1 MAIEVHTGRSRY
13 KGLTKRLYKKQIGAS
28 SPGSEKGE
36 LCKATSLDK
45 AMAKYPRA
53 HKVFTVEYIAHNKK
67 KDRLARRITFFT
79 NL

>member
-1 MAIEVHTGRSRY
+1 MALEVHTGRSRY
-13 KGLTKRLYKKQIGAS
+13 KGMTKRLYCKNHGS
-28 SPGSEKGE
+28 STPGKEKGE

-53 HKVFTVEYIAHNKK
+53 HKVYTIEYIAFNKK
-67 KDRLARRITFFT
+67 KDRIARRITFFT